1 MFGSKK
7 VLKKENKNIKMNDL
21 FMFNLLWKIV

>member
-7 VLKKENKNIKMNDL
+7 VLKKEKKNIKMNDL